1 MKRLRRLP
9 RAASQAAAGF
19 IRDLRT
25 CHPVRVL
32 RILRNL
38 MLGTVA
44 STLLLCFGTAVVAH
58 HRISAAI
65 QTQRAMADI
74 ADAQAAVQK
83 ASEELHATFYQGD
96 PSLTRTGSVF
106 SDDTAK
112 AAQDLTDAVRDS
124 DAAGVRGEQE
134 LSFVQGQLQVCEQLA
149 DAAVLEYAEV
159 RAAAVVASPTGCLTD
174 HDQTTASGA
183 PLPDT
188 GGLTAALSD
197 LGQLEEQTL
206 TAQHT
211 SFWLHPLR
219 FVALL
224 LAPTIVMLALLI
236 GTAYLL
242 ARHYRR
248 LVSPLLLAAAADS
261 AIVAV
266 VLSVLS
272 ASDDGHLSA
281 NPLAAHPVTM
291 AIEGVLLIGAL
302 LLIYFGYRPRLAEYR
317 FRPR

>member
-1 MKRLRRLP
+1 MKRLRRIP
-9 RAASQAAAGF
+9 RAVARWAARS
-19 IRDLRT
+19 IRDLRAS
-25 CHPVRVL
+25 HPVRVL

-38 MLGTVA
+38 MLGTVV
-44 STLLLCFGTAVVAH
+44 STLLLCLGTAVVAH

-65 QTQRAMADI
+65 QTERAMADV
-74 ADAQAAVQK
+74 ADARAAVQS
-83 ASEELHATFYQGD
+83 ADNDLYAAFHRGD
-96 PSLTRTGSVF
+96 PSLIGTGNDF
-106 SDDTAK
+106 GNDTAE
-112 AAQDLTDAVRDS
+112 AAQDLANAVRDS

-134 LSFVQGQLQVCEQLA
+134 LSFVQGQLKVCEDLA
-149 DAAVLEYAEV
+149 EDAV
-159 RAAAVVASPTGCLTD
+159 REFSATADPNAVASATGCLTD
-174 HDQTTASGA
+174 PDQTTAA
-183 PLPDT
+183 RAYLPDT
-188 GGLTAALSD
+188 GGLTAALAD

-219 FVALL
+219 FVGLL

-242 ARHYRR
+242 ARHFRR
-248 LVSPLLLAAAADS
+248 LISPLLLAAAADS

-266 VLSVLS
+266 VLSILS
-272 ASDDGHLSA
+272 AGDDGRLSA
-281 NPLAAHPVTM
+281 NPWAAHPITM
-291 AIEGVLLIGAL
+291 AVEGVLLIGAL